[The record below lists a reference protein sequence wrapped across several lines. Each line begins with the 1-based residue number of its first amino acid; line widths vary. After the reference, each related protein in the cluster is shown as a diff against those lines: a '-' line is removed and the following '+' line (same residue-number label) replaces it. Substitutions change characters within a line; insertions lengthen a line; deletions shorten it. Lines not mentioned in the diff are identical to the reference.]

1 MGAVEL
7 NIIDFKEGK
16 FFFNQNIEYTEDV
29 RRNIRLEIRP
39 ELIYKQS
46 SDVTFLHLVCIFN
59 AGDAVVM
66 SYDMS
71 LGFIIKDWSA
81 NITDK
86 SEEEIRKHSALKAMA
101 DVMIGFFRGALAV
114 HAKGSKLENA
124 FFPSLNIDEFVSN
137 IHLRLVGE
145 QKKDE

>member
-16 FFFNQNIEYTEDV
+16 FFFNKNFEYSEEV
-29 RRNIRLEIRP
+29 RKNIRLEILP
-39 ELIYKQS
+39 ELICKQG
-46 SDVTFLHLVCIFN
+46 SDVAYIRLTSIYKADDV
-59 AGDAVVM
+59 VVM
-66 SYDMS
+66 SYDIS

-81 NITDK
+81 SMADT
-86 SEEEIRKHSALKAMA
+86 SEEEIKKHDALIAMA
-101 DVMIGFFRGALAV
+101 NIVIGFFRGALAV

-124 FFPSLNIDEFVSN
+124 FFPYLKIDEFVSN
-137 IHLRLVGE
+137 IHLRLVKE